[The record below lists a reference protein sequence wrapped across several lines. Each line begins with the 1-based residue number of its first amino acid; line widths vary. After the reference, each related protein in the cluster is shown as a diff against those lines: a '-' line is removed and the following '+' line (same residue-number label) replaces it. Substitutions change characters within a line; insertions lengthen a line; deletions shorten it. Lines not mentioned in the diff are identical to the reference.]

1 MNIFKFLVH
10 WMLIPLFC
18 VFLVKT
24 VALFYYGWVDILMTV
39 CFSSQKNEMKF
50 LTRERTIGT
59 D

>member
-1 MNIFKFLVH
+1 
-10 WMLIPLFC
+10 MLIPLFY

-24 VALFYYGWVDILMTV
+24 SAPLSYGWVDILMTV